1 MELIMSTAKKEMI
14 KLINEQPDDMNYDE
28 LLRELA
34 FKKMIDRGLED
45 SRKGRTIANET
56 MKRKIQSWQK

>member
-1 MELIMSTAKKEMI
+1 MSTAKKEMI
-14 KLINEQPDDMNYDE
+14 ELINEQPEDMNYDE

>member
-1 MELIMSTAKKEMI
+1 MI
-14 KLINEQPDDMNYDE
+14 ELINEQPDDMNYDE

>member
-1 MELIMSTAKKEMI
+1 MSTAKKEMI

>member
-1 MELIMSTAKKEMI
+1 LELIMSTAKKEMI
-14 KLINEQPDDMNYDE
+14 ELINEQPEDMNYDE

-34 FKKMIDRGLED
+34 FKKMVDRGLKD

>member
-1 MELIMSTAKKEMI
+1 MSTAKKEMI
-14 KLINEQPDDMNYDE
+14 ELINEQPEDMNYDE

-34 FKKMIDRGLED
+34 FKKMVDRGLKD